1 MVLWLWLYGYGPM
14 AMAPW
19 LWPYGYGSMAIG
31 PPAMALWLWPYGY
44 GPMAMPV
51 ELLSKKQNMAPPIPM
66 APCPGRHR
74 KFWPNFYPY

>member
-19 LWPYGYGSMAIG
+19 LWPPSGYGPM
-31 PPAMALWLWPYGY
+31 AMALWLWPYGY